1 MVMKILMVITS
12 HDKLGNTGR
21 KTGFWLEELA
31 APYFVFKDAG
41 AEVVLAS
48 PKGGQPPLD
57 PKSNEP
63 NFRTE
68 LTRRFEADA
77 AANEQLASTLRLD
90 SVKQRDYD
98 TVFYPGGHG
107 PMWDLAEDKH
117 SVALLESFLAAGKT
131 FAVVCHSTG
140 ALRHVKTPDGK
151 VFVEGKT
158 VTGFTNGEEE
168 AVQLTKVV
176 PFLVEDEMLRLG
188 ATFSKV
194 KDWGVH
200 TVIDGQLITGQ
211 NPASSGPAA
220 RLLLDTLNKTAR

>member
-1 MVMKILMVITS
+1 M
-12 HDKLGNTGR
+12 
-21 KTGFWLEELA
+21 
-31 APYFVFKDAG
+31 
-41 AEVVLAS
+41 
-48 PKGGQPPLD
+48 
-57 PKSNEP
+57 
-63 NFRTE
+63 
-68 LTRRFEADA
+68 
-77 AANEQLASTLRLD
+77 
-90 SVKQRDYD
+90 
-98 TVFYPGGHG
+98 
-107 PMWDLAEDKH
+107 
-117 SVALLESFLAAGKT
+117 ESFLAAGKT

-168 AVQLTKVV
+168 EVQLTKVV

-200 TVIDGQLITGQ
+200 TVADGQLITGQ

-220 RLLLDTLNKTAR
+220 KHLIDALKKKVNSQAR